1 MTDQSEIDVPSSWER
16 FLLELELARNYFRP
30 YLLFG
35 GGTARNPL
43 LDSLLPTLLYVRMAE
58 LLDDAFEVHLQNAD
72 LRVPKK
78 FGNSFNG
85 RIEFLEERGVLK
97 DPGEVCRIKD
107 RRNELAH
114 EGNKQATWEEVD
126 ADLLFVENELQH
138 LEFVGR
144 RPSFEYFGE
153 RLAFR
158 ESSEPDASAERDFRV
173 GLKSEGDVVAE
184 FGWTERLFG
193 SEQADE

>member
-1 MTDQSEIDVPSSWER
+1 MTDQSEINVPSSWKR

-43 LDSLLPTLLYVRMAE
+43 LDGLLPTLLYVRMAE
-58 LLDDAFEVHLQNAD
+58 LLDDAFEVHLQDAK

-78 FGNSFNG
+78 LGNSFDR

-97 DPGEVCRIKD
+97 EPADVCRIKD

-114 EGNKQATWEEVD
+114 EGKKHATWEEVD
-126 ADLLFVENELQH
+126 ADLIFIENELQN
-138 LEFVGR
+138 LGFVGH

-153 RLAFR
+153 RSAFR
-158 ESSEPDASAERDFRV
+158 DSSEPDVSAERDFKV
-173 GLKSEGDVVAE
+173 GLKSEGKVVAE

-193 SEQADE
+193 SEHADY